1 MLAFEL
7 GYLKT
12 EKERLEAAIIA
23 AKNCPQEALAQ
34 RLISLKLQRP
44 ELFTLSGPEQLAMLL
59 GVFLK

>member
-1 MLAFEL
+1 M
-7 GYLKT
+7 
-12 EKERLEAAIIA
+12 A